1 MSFAAPAYLAA
12 VLVVPLVAALWAWQR
27 RRRRRFAVR
36 FPGATVIAGV
46 LGTAPAWRRRVPPAL
61 LACAAV
67 LLAVALARPQA
78 SVAVAVERASVMLV
92 TDESGSMSAT
102 DVQPSRLDAAQQAAR
117 SFMDRVP
124 DTLLVGFVGYSSAV
138 QAQLEPTV
146 EHATVES
153 AIDGLRADGGTA
165 TGDALTAALDRLEA
179 RRGKDGK
186 TAPAAIVL
194 LSDGKT
200 TDGSDPTLAAA
211 RAAKLKIPI
220 YTVALG
226 TPDGVV
232 AGPIGEPVPVPP
244 DPETLRQIAEQ
255 SGGRAFATG
264 DAGELDQVYEQLG
277 SRIGTRTEQREIS
290 VGFAAGGLLLL
301 LGGLGTGLRWRGRI
315 A

>member
-1 MSFAAPAYLAA
+1 MSFAAPAFLAA
-12 VLVVPLVAALWAWQR
+12 ALVVPLTAALWIWQS

-46 LGTAPAWRRRVPPAL
+46 LGAAPAWRRRVPPAL
-61 LACAAV
+61 LACAAL

-102 DVQPSRLDAAQQAAR
+102 DVEPSRLDAAQRAAR

-124 DTLLVGFVGYSSAV
+124 DKLLVGFVGYSNAV
-138 QAQLEPTV
+138 QTQLEPTV
-146 EHATVES
+146 EHDTVEA
-153 AIDGLRADGGTA
+153 AIDRLQAGGGTA
-165 TGDALTAALDRLEA
+165 TGDALTAALDRLEV
-179 RRGKDGK
+179 RRDKDGK
-186 TAPAAIVL
+186 IAPAAIVL

-200 TDGSDPTLAAA
+200 TDGTDPVIAAGRAA
-211 RAAKLKIPI
+211 RLKIPV

-232 AGPIGEPVPVPP
+232 TGPLGESIPVPP
-244 DPETLRQIAEQ
+244 DPATLRQIAEQ
-255 SGGRAFATG
+255 SGGRAFETG

-277 SRIGTRTEQREIS
+277 SRIGTRTEQREVS
-290 VGFAAGGLLLL
+290 VGFAAGALVLL

-315 A
+315 V

>member
-1 MSFAAPAYLAA
+1 MSLAAPTYLAA
-12 VLVVPLVAALWAWQR
+12 ALVVPLVAALWAWQS

-46 LGTAPAWRRRVPPAL
+46 LGAAPAWRRRVPPAL
-61 LACAAV
+61 LACAAL

-78 SVAVAVERASVMLV
+78 SVAVPVERASVMLV

-102 DVQPSRLDAAQQAAR
+102 DVEPSRLDAAKQAAR
-117 SFMDRVP
+117 SFIDRVP
-124 DTLLVGFVGYSSAV
+124 DRLLVGFVGYSSEV
-138 QAQLEPTV
+138 QTQLEPTV
-146 EHATVES
+146 EHETVES

-179 RRGKDGK
+179 RRGKDGAI
-186 TAPAAIVL
+186 APAAIVL

-200 TDGSDPTLAAA
+200 TDGTDPSIAAA
-211 RAAKLKIPI
+211 RAAKLKIPV

-232 AGPIGEPVPVPP
+232 TGPMGEPIPVPP
-244 DPETLRQIAEQ
+244 DPATLRAIAEQ
-255 SGGRAFATG
+255 SGGRAFETG

-277 SRIGTRTEQREIS
+277 SRIGTRTEEREVS
-290 VGFAAGGLLLL
+290 AGFAAGGLLLL

>member
-1 MSFAAPAYLAA
+1 MTFAAPSFLAA
-12 VLVVPLVAALWAWQR
+12 ALVVPLVAALAAWQR
-27 RRRRRFAVR
+27 RRRHRFAVR

-124 DTLLVGFVGYSSAV
+124 DKLLVGFVGYSSGV
-138 QAQLEPTV
+138 QTQLEPTV
-146 EHATVES
+146 EHGTIKS
-153 AIDGLRADGGTA
+153 AIGGLQADGGTA

-200 TDGSDPTLAAA
+200 TDGTDPSIAAQ
-211 RAAKLKIPI
+211 RAAKLKIPV

-232 AGPIGEPVPVPP
+232 TGPLGQSVPVPP

-277 SRIGTRTEQREIS
+277 SRIGTRTEKREVS
-290 VGFAAGGLLLL
+290 VGFAAGGLILL
-301 LGGLGTGLRWRGRI
+301 LGGLGTGLRWRSRI

>member
-1 MSFAAPAYLAA
+1 M
-12 VLVVPLVAALWAWQR
+12 
-27 RRRRRFAVR
+27 
-36 FPGATVIAGV
+36 

-61 LACAAV
+61 LACAAL

-102 DVQPSRLDAAQQAAR
+102 DVAPSRLDAAQQAAR

-124 DTLLVGFVGYSSAV
+124 DKLLVGFVGYSSAI
-138 QAQLEPTV
+138 QTQLEPTV
-146 EHATVES
+146 EHDTIKS

-179 RRGKDGK
+179 RRGKDGR

-200 TDGSDPTLAAA
+200 TDGTDPLTAA
-211 RAAKLKIPI
+211 RRAARLRIPI
-220 YTVALG
+220 STVALG

-232 AGPIGEPVPVPP
+232 AGPMGQPVPVPP
-244 DPETLRQIAEQ
+244 DPATLRQIAEQ
-255 SGGRAFATG
+255 SGGRAFETG

-277 SRIGTRTEQREIS
+277 SRIGTRKEQREVS
-290 VGFAAGGLLLL
+290 AGFAAGGLLLL